1 MKTEKK
7 HHWYKDANDFVRT
20 HLLLILII
28 LAGVYWI
35 GGDDVPVLRQ
45 LKQSVRNTM
54 AYDVMEEASMD
65 GAYAPSMAKSFVAG
79 RGGGSIMVDNFD
91 PTVEDR
97 KITKN
102 GNLTIEVINTETS
115 REQAET
121 LIKDMGGYV
130 TNLNSWEV
138 RPRILA
144 YNMTVRI
151 PVEKLEESIEK
162 LVALG
167 VKKSESFS
175 VNDITAQY
183 VDNEA
188 RLKNLR
194 ARRERL
200 LELMERE
207 SKRLEDVLEIDR
219 ELNNVQVQIEQLER
233 QQKRNDADVAYST
246 LNLSIQPEPEIGDI
260 SNPEWN
266 PGRSW
271 TLSVNKLIR
280 SFQGVVDKLIAIV
293 VYIPLWLPIVLIL
306 WALHRWLKRHV

>member
-246 LNLSIQPEPEIGDI
+246 LILSIQPEPEIGDI